1 MKEKPTARDGAC
13 NFVTMKEF
21 RDMKLRPGEPQSMY
35 LHDLRQLIDRAMPK
49 LDSVLKEQLILYQFI
64 AGLQS
69 TLERAKLLLS
79 LEAEQNVAAV
89 TPQLGTSSSHN
100 MERLVK
106 QVPALTEQVAA
117 LSARSRDRREQRPV

>member
-1 MKEKPTARDGAC
+1 MVPS
-13 NFVTMKEF
+13 NFVTMEEF

-35 LHDLRQLIDRAMPK
+35 LHDLRQLIDQAMPK

-89 TPQLGTSSSHN
+89 TPQW
-100 MERLVK
+100 
-106 QVPALTEQVAA
+106 EQAA
-117 LSARSRDRREQRPV
+117 AIIWNSWSNKYQH